1 MLMRPLGR
9 TGVQVS
15 AIGLGG
21 SHIGEVSSRRE
32 AVRLIREALDRGL
45 TFLDNSWDYHGGRS
59 ERWMG
64 KALEGGYRDKAF
76 LMTKIDGRTKK
87 AASKQLDQSLR
98 RLRTDRI
105 DLVQHHEIIRYDDAD
120 RIFAEDGANAAL
132 IEAREAGKIRF
143 IGFTG
148 HKHPAIHLHMLETAS
163 IHGFSFDTVQMP
175 LNVLDAHFR
184 SFEHEVLPKLVERG
198 IGVLGMKSL
207 ANGSTLEA
215 GVSAIECI
223 QYALSLPTSVV
234 ICGVDSQEILD
245 QAFRAVETWKPM
257 DQPEKE
263 ALLAR
268 TRAAAL
274 DGHLEA
280 FKTTQKFD
288 WTAQHPRALG

>member
-9 TGVQVS
+9 TGVKVS

-87 AASKQLDQSLR
+87 AASKQLDQCLR

-105 DLVQHHEIIRYDDAD
+105 DLVQHHEVIRYEDAD

-132 IEAREAGKIRF
+132 VEAREAGKIRF

-148 HKHPAIHLHMLETAS
+148 HKHPSIHLHMLETAS
-163 IHGFSFDTVQMP
+163 AHGFSFDTVQMP

-184 SFEHEVLPKLVERG
+184 SFEHHVLPKLVERG

-207 ANGSTLEA
+207 ANGSALEA

-234 ICGVDSQEILD
+234 ICGIDSQEILD
-245 QAFRAVETWKPM
+245 QAFRAADTWKPM

-274 DGHLEA
+274 EGRLEA
-280 FKTTQKFD
+280 FKTTEKFD
-288 WTAQHPRALG
+288 WTAQHPRSLG